1 MGLTDAGSEGDLG
14 PRLPYLGP
22 PEGYFLHC
30 HLRDHLAGQLHRG
43 SGLDRRGT
51 ELQPALE
58 VEVRV

>member
-22 PEGYFLHC
+22 PEGYFLHN
-30 HLRDHLAGQLHRG
+30 HLRDYLAGQLHRG

-51 ELQPALE
+51 ELQPAL
-58 VEVRV
+58 